1 MPKRTQ
7 SDTGALKSRI
17 DQIAGNERAAPEEP
31 GIAGAAAGAAGPA
44 TDAAAPT
51 PAPAQPEEPGAS
63 GATQPPAAAAP
74 RTRKRRGEG
83 IQITVRVESEMHAR
97 LKQMAIDDDR
107 SVQAVVRRTLREA
120 IAAHEAQKAASAAD

>member
-1 MPKRTQ
+1 MAKRTR
-7 SDTGALKSRI
+7 SDSGALKSRI
-17 DQIAGNERAAPEEP
+17 DQIAGNERAAPEES
-31 GIAGAAAGAAGPA
+31 GIAGAAGPA

-51 PAPAQPEEPGAS
+51 PAPATARPEEPGAS

-74 RTRKRRGEG
+74 RTRKKRGEG
-83 IQITVRVESEMHAR
+83 IQITVRVESEMHAQ

-120 IAAHEAQKAASAAD
+120 IAAHEARKAASAAD

>member
-1 MPKRTQ
+1 MAKRTR
-7 SDTGALKSRI
+7 SDSGALKSRI

-31 GIAGAAAGAAGPA
+31 GTAGAAGPA
-44 TDAAAPT
+44 TDAAAPA
-51 PAPAQPEEPGAS
+51 PAPARPEEPGAS

-74 RTRKRRGEG
+74 RTRKKRGEG
-83 IQITVRVESEMHAR
+83 IQITVRVESKMHAQ

-120 IAAHEAQKAASAAD
+120 IAAHEARKAASAAD